1 MNFLKKQYNK
11 ITSYFSNQDQEQQIT
26 VFSNFMGDGFRV
38 IMASLLAIFVPQ
50 KCSIDESSR
59 DVFDSMFGNEYNYLS
74 HQMNGTMTTSHI
86 CTMSEN
92 FSNLIDYNSFVIA
105 FNFFTLFG
113 FMYLYRIELKREKW
127 MISHLEYDST
137 KGNENILTLKNDYPD
152 IMDKLQIFNK
162 QYVKWYKVIR
172 FLYIFNFI
180 FSAVLVLYYYYFS
193 YQTATVLVTN
203 TILCWGK
210 IKNGLK
216 VATDS
221 LDKEHAYSYFN
232 IKHLCFNDIDPKFK
246 KTDIVIETDLDTL
259 EVKKTIQTAKKY
271 ITNF

>member
-1 MNFLKKQYNK
+1 MDFIKKQYNK
-11 ITSYFSNQDQEQQIT
+11 VTNYFNNQDREQKLT
-26 VFSNFMGDGFRV
+26 VFTNFLGDGFRV

-59 DVFDSMFGNEYNYLS
+59 DVFNSMFGNEYHYLS
-74 HQMNGTMTTSHI
+74 NQMNGTMTTYHI

-92 FSNLIDYNSFVIA
+92 FTNLIDYNSFVIA

-113 FMYLYRIELKREKW
+113 FMYLYRIELTREKY

-137 KGNENILTLKNDYPD
+137 KGDEHILTLQNDYPD
-152 IMDKLQIFNK
+152 IIDKLQIFNK
-162 QYVKWYKVIR
+162 QYVQAYKIIR
-172 FLYIFNFI
+172 FLYVFNFI

-193 YQTATVLVTN
+193 YQTATVLITN

-216 VATDS
+216 IATNS
-221 LDKEHAYSYFN
+221 FTKQYAYSYFN
-232 IKHLCFNDIDPKFK
+232 VKNLCFNDIDPKLK
-246 KTDIVIETDLDTL
+246 KDNIIIETDIDKQ

-271 ITNF
+271 IANL